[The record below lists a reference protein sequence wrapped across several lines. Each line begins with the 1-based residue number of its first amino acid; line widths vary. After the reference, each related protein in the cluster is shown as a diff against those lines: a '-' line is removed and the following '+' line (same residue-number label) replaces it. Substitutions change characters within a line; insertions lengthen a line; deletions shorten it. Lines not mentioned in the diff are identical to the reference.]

1 MMEILMQGKL
11 SDVLLLLIFDGTPIF
26 WRNSRFQDRLT
37 KIKITLEKGM
47 RQLVA
52 LFLLILSASLFPGV
66 HAQQTRQPN
75 FIVIMADDLGYGD
88 LGIYGSTLIK
98 TPNLDRMASEGAR
111 LDSFYSSAN
120 VCTAARGGLLTGRY
134 PIRLDIVSDV
144 ARPTNDVHLAD
155 EELSLAEALKP
166 LGYQTA
172 LFGKWH
178 LGSKLE
184 WSPLTQGFDD
194 YFGVLHSNDMTPF
207 ELYRQDQMIESPVNQ
222 NTLTERYTQEAIR
235 FIENN
240 QEEPFFLYMPH
251 SFPHVPLYVSN
262 QFSGQSDAGLYG
274 DVVETI
280 DWSVGQ
286 VLATLERLGLEE
298 NTMVIFT
305 SDNGPWFEGSPGPYR
320 DRKGSSWE
328 GGQRVPFIAKW
339 SDTIPGGLVSNEPA
353 MNIDLFPTLVKLAG
367 GDLPSDRP
375 IDGKDIL
382 PMLVDGAASPHEALF
397 LFDKDR
403 IAGVRSGK
411 WKLVVESQ
419 YRAAVPSFDN
429 PNSYYGPNGLLFDL
443 DRDPSETYSYTREYP
458 EVVAQMRE
466 FLTEGQKKLDS
477 TVLENMWNRPN

>member
-1 MMEILMQGKL
+1 MRITLGKSMGRLGKL
-11 SDVLLLLIFDGTPIF
+11 FLLLIG
-26 WRNSRFQDRLT
+26 
-37 KIKITLEKGM
+37 
-47 RQLVA
+47 
-52 LFLLILSASLFPGV
+52 ASLFAGAQ
-66 HAQQTRQPN
+66 AQQARQPN

-88 LGIYGSTLIK
+88 LGVYGSKLIK
-98 TPNLDRMASEGAR
+98 TPNLDRMALEGAR

-144 ARPTNDVHLAD
+144 ARPTNDIHLAD
-155 EELSLAEALKP
+155 EELSIAEALKP

-178 LGSKLE
+178 LGSRLE
-184 WSPLTQGFDD
+184 WSPLTQGFDE
-194 YFGVLHSNDMTPF
+194 YFGVLHSNDMTPL
-207 ELYRQDQMIESPVNQ
+207 ELYRQDQMIENPVNQ
-222 NTLTERYTQEAIR
+222 NTLTQRYTQEAVR

-240 QEEPFFLYMPH
+240 QDQPFFLYMPH
-251 SFPHVPLYVSN
+251 TFPHVPLYVSN
-262 QFSGQSDAGLYG
+262 EFSGQSEAGLYG

-286 VLATLERLGLEE
+286 VLATLDRLGLAED
-298 NTMVIFT
+298 TLVIFT

-339 SDTIPGGLVSNEPA
+339 PETIPGGLVSNEPA
-353 MNIDLFPTLVKLAG
+353 MNIDIFPTLLNLAG
-367 GDLPSDRP
+367 GDPPSDRA

-397 LFDKDR
+397 LFDRDR
-403 IAGVRSGK
+403 IAGVRSGQ

-429 PNSYYGPNGLLFDL
+429 PDSYYGPNGLLFDVR
-443 DRDPSETYSYTREYP
+443 RDPSETYSYTREYP
-458 EVVAQMRE
+458 EVVARMRE
-466 FLTEGQKKLDS
+466 HLIEGQNELGS

>member
-1 MMEILMQGKL
+1 MGRLGKL
-11 SDVLLLLIFDGTPIF
+11 FLLLIG
-26 WRNSRFQDRLT
+26 
-37 KIKITLEKGM
+37 
-47 RQLVA
+47 
-52 LFLLILSASLFPGV
+52 ASLFAGAQ
-66 HAQQTRQPN
+66 AQQARQPN

-88 LGIYGSTLIK
+88 LGVYGSKLIK
-98 TPNLDRMASEGAR
+98 TPNLDRMALEGAR

-155 EELSLAEALKP
+155 EELSIAEALKP

-178 LGSKLE
+178 LGSRLE
-184 WSPLTQGFDD
+184 WSPLTQGFDE
-194 YFGVLHSNDMTPF
+194 YFGVLHSNDMTPL
-207 ELYRQDQMIESPVNQ
+207 ELYRQDQMIENPVNQ
-222 NTLTERYTQEAIR
+222 NTLTQRYTQEAVR

-240 QEEPFFLYMPH
+240 QDQPFFLYMPH
-251 SFPHVPLYVSN
+251 TFPHVPLYVSN
-262 QFSGQSDAGLYG
+262 EFSGQSEAGLYG

-286 VLATLERLGLEE
+286 VLATLDRLGLAED
-298 NTMVIFT
+298 TLVIFT

-339 SDTIPGGLVSNEPA
+339 PETIPGGLVSNEPA
-353 MNIDLFPTLVKLAG
+353 MNIDIFPTLLNLAG
-367 GDLPSDRP
+367 GDLPSDRA

-397 LFDKDR
+397 LFDRDR
-403 IAGVRSGK
+403 IAGVRSGQ

-429 PNSYYGPNGLLFDL
+429 PDSYYGPNGLLFDVR
-443 DRDPSETYSYTREYP
+443 RDPSETYSYTR
-458 EVVAQMRE
+458 
-466 FLTEGQKKLDS
+466 
-477 TVLENMWNRPN
+477 